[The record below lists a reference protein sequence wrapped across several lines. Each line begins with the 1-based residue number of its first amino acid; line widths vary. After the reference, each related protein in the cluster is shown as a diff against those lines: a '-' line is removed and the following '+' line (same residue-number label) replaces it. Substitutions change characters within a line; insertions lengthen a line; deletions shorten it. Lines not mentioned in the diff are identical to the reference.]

1 MRIFPSPKFEIRSH
15 YRYQSDPGAGR
26 ATQAQSMLDGL
37 DWHHPIVKHGLV
49 PGHLIKELF
58 GYSDAYWPKWIAQHP
73 ELYQTVNGAHWFC
86 LDAVKDWVAS
96 TKNENQS
103 QNSKSRS
110 RRNRVPMD
118 GSGRKNQTETLP
130 GPQNAKPDRRF
141 QA

>member
-1 MRIFPSPKFEIRSH
+1 
-15 YRYQSDPGAGR
+15 
-26 ATQAQSMLDGL
+26 MLDGL

-96 TKNENQS
+96 TKNENH
-103 QNSKSRS
+103 N
-110 RRNRVPMD
+110 
-118 GSGRKNQTETLP
+118 
-130 GPQNAKPDRRF
+130 PQNENVDFESRQTQCPSWVINPKCTKHKS
-141 QA
+141 